1 MYNEFCGNHSH
12 LKGVITLT
20 QTFSSLLV
28 NNQEDQFSVSIQ
40 NLSLQDLPEGEVLI
54 RVHYSGVN
62 YKDSLATIPDGNIVK
77 TYPFVPGID
86 LAGVVVSSSDSRFK
100 EGDEVIATSYEIGV
114 SHFGGYSEYA
124 RIPAQWIVPLPKGLT
139 LKEAMIIG
147 TAGFTAALSVHRLLE
162 NHVSPEKG
170 KVLVTGATGGV
181 GSLAVSILSTLGFNV
196 EASTG
201 KESEH
206 EYLKKLGATSII
218 PREDVFD
225 GKIRALSKQ
234 KWAAAV
240 DPVGGE
246 PLASLLS
253 QIQYGGSVAVSGL
266 TAGTKLPTT
275 VFPFILRGVNLLG
288 IDSVYCPIDIR
299 VNIWNRLASDFK
311 PANLE
316 ELIQQEVTLQKLPD
330 VLPTLLKGEARG
342 RNIVKLV

>member
-1 MYNEFCGNHSH
+1 M
-12 LKGVITLT
+12 T
-20 QTFSSLLV
+20 QSFDALVV
-28 NNQEDQFSVSIQ
+28 NNSEGQFSVE
-40 NLSLQDLPEGEVLI
+40 LQKLLLTDLPEGDVLI
-54 RVHYSGVN
+54 RVYYSGVN
-62 YKDSLATIPDGNIVK
+62 YKDSLATIPNGNIVN

-124 RIPAQWIVPLPKGLT
+124 RIPAQWVVPLPKGLT

-147 TAGFTAALSVHRLLE
+147 TAGFTAALSVQRLEE
-162 NHVSPEKG
+162 NHASPEKG

-181 GSLAVSILSTLGFNV
+181 GSFAVSILSTLGFNV

-206 EYLKKLGATSII
+206 EYLKKVGAASIVS
-218 PREDVFD
+218 REEVFD
-225 GKIRALSKQ
+225 GKIRALGKQ

-288 IDSVYCPIDIR
+288 IDSVYCPMETR
-299 VNIWNRLASDFK
+299 LKIWNRLASDFK
-311 PANLE
+311 PVNLE
-316 ELIQQEVTLQKLPD
+316 ELIQQEVTLQQLPD
-330 VLPTLLKGEARG
+330 VLPTLLKGAARG
-342 RNIVKLV
+342 RTIVKLG